1 MTAAA
6 DVRGKIVCPECGS
19 NGPFHKDGHRTLS
32 DGSDVQRYLCRS
44 CGYRFSDPSV
54 KVNVT
59 RKVRESF
66 DSRTDLRKG
75 EIVNADFSVKEG
87 FNGSAFSCG
96 KDIGSHE
103 NTTVGKHL
111 NSFLSYSSKRQVCA
125 QKDAKNLKPQ
135 QKAKAKTA
143 GDLLPQETKGLLTK
157 FMAYLEREGYYK
169 DTCYLRLIEKL
180 AKDGANLLDPEDVK
194 EKIAKHRKKSG
205 EPWKDSVKRL
215 ATFAYDQFCKM
226 EEIEWKLPHYTQR
239 DSEIYVPDETELDQ
253 LIASTYS
260 KRMATFLQTLKE
272 TFADPGEILR
282 LEWRDIKDNVISIRY
297 PVKGHLAGSTE
308 VSAKLI
314 SMLDRLPKKSKRVF
328 PTCYRTMETSF
339 LQIRKRL
346 AAKLQNPKLLNV
358 SFKSFRHFGGT
369 MIAEYTNGN
378 VLTVKKILRHKSI
391 ESSMKYIHAVHFKN
405 DDYETATATTQEEI
419 LELGKAGFTKFDER
433 NGVHFYRKLKKF
445 RSNV

>member
-1 MTAAA
+1 MASSQ
-6 DVRGKIVCPECGS
+6 VRRKLRCPECGS
-19 NGPFHKDGHRTLS
+19 KGPFYKDGTRCN
-32 DGSDVQRYLCRS
+32 GRVQRYLCRS
-44 CGYRFSDPSV
+44 CGYRFSEPS
-54 KVNVT
+54 
-59 RKVRESF
+59 S
-66 DSRTDLRKG
+66 
-75 EIVNADFSVKEG
+75 
-87 FNGSAFSCG
+87 
-96 KDIGSHE
+96 
-103 NTTVGKHL
+103 
-111 NSFLSYSSKRQVCA
+111 
-125 QKDAKNLKPQ
+125 KNLKIIRNNTGNCQ
-135 QKAKAKTA
+135 ICDLRRTKNLASTAKTKIA
-143 GDLLPQETKGLLTK
+143 GDHLKKLPQETKGLLAK

-180 AKDGANLLDPEDVK
+180 AKDGANLKDPEDVK
-194 EKIAKHRKKSG
+194 EKIAKHKKKSG

-226 EEIEWKLPHYTQR
+226 EGIEWKLPHYTQR
-239 DSEIYVPDETELDQ
+239 DSEIYVPDETELNQ

-282 LEWRDIKDNVISIRY
+282 LEWRDIKGNVISIRY

-314 SMLDRLPKKSKRVF
+314 SMLDKLPKNSKRVF
-328 PTCYRTMETSF
+328 PTNYRSMETSF

-378 VLTVKKILRHKSI
+378 VLTVKKILRHKSV

-405 DDYETATATTQEEI
+405 DDYEIATASTQEEI
-419 LELGKAGFTKFDER
+419 VELGKAGFTKYDEK

-445 RSNV
+445 RSHSQ